1 MIESLQYLLFWVVA
15 SVAIISAGGVVL
27 NRNAVYSAL
36 SLLVNFCMLAVL
48 YILLNAQFVAM
59 VQVLVYAGAVI
70 VLFLFVEMLL
80 GATGRIAPT
89 PWQRP
94 QVIVVLVVAFLI
106 LTIVGSV
113 VYERPMGGA
122 VGSMTD
128 AALAQIGQVQAIGL
142 TLFTDY
148 ILAVEMAAVLM
159 LVGLVGAIVLGQGRR
174 AAVAPDRR
182 TESARPPEPPA
193 ADVPASDED

>member
-15 SVAIISAGGVVL
+15 GVAIISAGGVVL

-48 YILLNAQFVAM
+48 YILLNAQFLAM
-59 VQVLVYAGAVI
+59 VQVVVYAGAVV

-89 PWQRP
+89 PWLGP
-94 QVIVVLVVAFLI
+94 QVIVVLVVAFLT

-113 VYERPMGGA
+113 VYEHPMGGA
-122 VGSMTD
+122 VGTMTD
-128 AALAQIGQVQAIGL
+128 ATLAEIGQVQAIGL
-142 TLFTDY
+142 TLYTDY

-159 LVGLVGAIVLGQGRR
+159 LVGLVGAIVLAQGRR
-174 AAVAPDRR
+174 MAVPPPRR
-182 TESARPPEPPA
+182 TDSPAPPA
-193 ADVPASDED
+193 DGE

>member
-15 SVAIISAGGVVL
+15 GVAIISAGGVVL

-48 YILLNAQFVAM
+48 YILLNAQFLAM

-89 PWQRP
+89 PWLGP

-128 AALAQIGQVQAIGL
+128 VALNEIGQVQAIGL

-148 ILAVEMAAVLM
+148 IMAVEMAAVLM

-174 AAVAPDRR
+174 TAIAPRR
-182 TESARPPEPPA
+182 ETESPQPAEPTA
-193 ADVPASDED
+193 ADVLASDKD

>member
-15 SVAIISAGGVVL
+15 GVAIISAGGVVL

-48 YILLNAQFVAM
+48 YILLNAQFIAM
-59 VQVLVYAGAVI
+59 VQVVVYAGAVV

-80 GATGRIAPT
+80 GASGRIAT
-89 PWQRP
+89 TAPWVRP
-94 QVIVVLVVAFLI
+94 RVVVVLVVAFLI

-113 VYERPMGGA
+113 VYEQPMGGA
-122 VGSMTD
+122 VGTVTD
-128 AALAQIGQVQAIGL
+128 AVLAETGQVRAIGL

-159 LVGLVGAIVLGQGRR
+159 LVGLVGAIVLGQQRR
-174 AAVAPDRR
+174 MVVVPRQE
-182 TESARPPEPPA
+182 TESTAPPDMAAAPA
-193 ADVPASDED
+193 ADED

>member
-1 MIESLQYLLFWVVA
+1 MIDSLQYLLFWVVA
-15 SVAIISAGGVVL
+15 GVAIIAAGGVVL

-48 YILLNAQFVAM
+48 YILLNAQFIAM
-59 VQVLVYAGAVI
+59 VQVVVYAGAVV

-80 GATGRIAPT
+80 GASGTIATTAWVRPRI
-89 PWQRP
+89 
-94 QVIVVLVVAFLI
+94 IVVLVVAFLV

-113 VYERPMGGA
+113 VYEQPIGGA
-122 VGSMTD
+122 MGTVTD
-128 AALAQIGQVQAIGL
+128 ATLAETGQVKAIGM

-159 LVGLVGAIVLGQGRR
+159 LVGLVGAIVLGQQHRM
-174 AAVAPDRR
+174 AVTPR
-182 TESARPPEPPA
+182 TDAEIPEPATPATDPVPA
-193 ADVPASDED
+193 ADED

>member
-15 SVAIISAGGVVL
+15 GAVIISAGGVVL

-48 YILLNAQFVAM
+48 YILLNAQFLAM
-59 VQVLVYAGAVI
+59 VQMVVYAGAVV

-80 GATGRIAPT
+80 GASGTITTTTWVGPRI
-89 PWQRP
+89 
-94 QVIVVLVVAFLI
+94 IVVLVVAFLV
-106 LTIVGSV
+106 LTIIGSV
-113 VYERPMGGA
+113 VYEQPMGGA
-122 VGSMTD
+122 VGTVTD
-128 AALAQIGQVQAIGL
+128 ATLAEAGQVKAIGM

-159 LVGLVGAIVLGQGRR
+159 LVGLVGAIVLGQQRR
-174 AAVAPDRR
+174 MVTHRPAIAPADV
-182 TESARPPEPPA
+182 TTPPA
-193 ADVPASDED
+193 EPASVVDEE